1 MRHLEP
7 PFVTALFLQLSR
19 ASSSQVLIISTGMAS
34 ISDNGSGGL
43 YAYRASKAAVNM
55 VMKNMSLDLKALEIA
70 VMVVNP
76 GACVTDFGP
85 GVEAMSSFGAMPV
98 ADSVAQLVQI
108 FDMCS
113 MEHTGKFWT
122 VKKGAS
128 PMEFAGGF

>member
-1 MRHLEP
+1 
-7 PFVTALFLQLSR
+7 
-19 ASSSQVLIISTGMAS
+19 
-34 ISDNGSGGL
+34 
-43 YAYRASKAAVNM
+43 
-55 VMKNMSLDLKALEIA
+55 
-70 VMVVNP
+70 
-76 GACVTDFGP
+76 
-85 GVEAMSSFGAMPV
+85 MSSFGAMPV